1 LVPELRPS
9 LRVTRQVQAW
19 VEGGRSHGPTDLP
32 CWFLCRAE
40 GPALY
45 GIPSDPRAEQPTWTK
60 VALHGTPE
68 VVDPTQAQ
76 PPPRPDELERL
87 AVAARTWLPA
97 SEAGFTATRTCLYTT
112 TPDEQFLV
120 GPAPGL
126 PGVVLAAG
134 LSGHGFKLTPA
145 LGEALADLATGQACR
160 FDLDFLAPDR
170 AL

>member
-1 LVPELRPS
+1 MRLRD
-9 LRVTRQVQAW
+9 
-19 VEGGRSHGPTDLP
+19 EGGGVAT
-32 CWFLCRAE
+32 
-40 GPALY
+40 PALQTCA
-45 GIPSDPRAEQPTWTK
+45 I
-60 VALHGTPE
+60 
-68 VVDPTQAQ
+68 QA
-76 PPPRPDELERL
+76 
-87 AVAARTWLPA
+87 TWLPA